1 MSRSAAVVGFW
12 LEILLSSETEQP
24 LQLAPW
30 SHRTVGPF
38 GFAST
43 SSRRSRSV
51 ALSPSAAADMPQYLM
66 KSRRVVSIS
75 ATLLSGGHDSTPRLS
90 KDLSGAVGKTRSME
104 SCGSTHTDPQN
115 QADRK
120 TLAFASRATPEHGAQ
135 Q

>member
-51 ALSPSAAADMPQYLM
+51 ALSPSAAADTPQYLM
-66 KSRRVVSIS
+66 KSRREVFIS
-75 ATLLSGGHDSTPRLS
+75 TALLSWGHDSTARLS
-90 KDLSGAVGKTRSME
+90 KDLSGAVSKARSMHAR
-104 SCGSTHTDPQN
+104 GNTHTRF
-115 QADRK
+115 ADAR
-120 TLAFASRATPEHGAQ
+120 
-135 Q
+135 